1 MGVIGDFRARGRVVT
16 NYDENVQLFKS
27 MPAMSKNSYVQ
38 VPIRINDNV
47 QNKNVQSVIAADD
60 SN

>member
-1 MGVIGDFRARGRVVT
+1 MD
-16 NYDENVQLFKS
+16 YDKNVQLFKS

-60 SN
+60 SNWRK